1 MIKREKAVVRMA
13 NKASTDLSDK
23 EGYICE
29 FDSGVKVSGGTNVL
43 GVIVEGGETES
54 DVAIIG
60 TFDGIVTGKA
70 SATVTKGS
78 KVVVDSNGK
87 IKDLP
92 ATTGTYKV
100 IGVAVEGG
108 AADELVPF
116 APMLVQSVTIS

>member
-1 MIKREKAVVRMA
+1 MIIRDKALVRLA

-23 EGYICE
+23 EGFICE

-43 GVIVEGGETES
+43 GVIVEGGATES

-60 TFDGIVTGKA
+60 TYDGIVQGKA

-78 KVVVDSNGK
+78 RVVVDSNGK

-92 ATTGTYKV
+92 ATTGSYKV
-100 IGVAVEGG
+100 IGVAVESG
-108 AADELVPF
+108 AADELVGF
-116 APMLVQSVTIS
+116 APQLVQSVTIS